1 MHKQTRQTAISASVK
16 AAVAARDCTHGPAT
30 CILCGAPG
38 GPHCHV
44 VRRSQG
50 GMGVVENIVTLCGP
64 CHYAF
69 DEGLFMD
76 RLRPLGFYSQAD
88 IRAYI
93 INYLRGFYPDW
104 TEEKVRYHKWDSV
117 SKSSST

>member
-1 MHKQTRQTAISASVK
+1 MHRQTKMTDIPARVK

-30 CILCGAPG
+30 CILCGAP
-38 GPHCHV
+38 
-44 VRRSQG
+44 G

-76 RLRPLGFYSQAD
+76 RLRPLGFHSQAD

>member
-1 MHKQTRQTAISASVK
+1 MSTLSLAGHTLSLPIA
-16 AAVAARDCTHGPAT
+16 
-30 CILCGAPG
+30 
-38 GPHCHV
+38 
-44 VRRSQG
+44 QG

-76 RLRPLGFYSQAD
+76 RLRPLGFHSQAD

>member
-1 MHKQTRQTAISASVK
+1 MHKQTKQTAISARVK
-16 AAVAARDCTHGPAT
+16 AAVAAR
-30 CILCGAPG
+30 APKVPHLHPLRRSG
-38 GPHCHV
+38 RPHCHV

-76 RLRPLGFYSQAD
+76 RLRPLGFHSQAD

-104 TEEKVRYHKWDSV
+104 TEEKVRYHKWG
-117 SKSSST
+117 

>member
-16 AAVAARDCTHGPAT
+16 AAWPPGTAPTAPAT

-76 RLRPLGFYSQAD
+76 RLRPLGFHSQAD

-117 SKSSST
+117 SESSST

>member
-1 MHKQTRQTAISASVK
+1 MHRQTKMTDIPARVK
-16 AAVAARDCTHGPAT
+16 AAVAARDCTQGPAT

-64 CHYAF
+64 CHYVYGPSAASGVPF
-69 DEGLFMD
+69 PGGHQGIHHQLSQ
-76 RLRPLGFYSQAD
+76 RLLS
-88 IRAYI
+88 
-93 INYLRGFYPDW
+93 
-104 TEEKVRYHKWDSV
+104 
-117 SKSSST
+117 